1 MTVRARLRS
10 GLRPSVAQIEPVVPI
25 VLGLHGLA
33 ICVFTEVPL
42 WPAWVYAGVVA
53 LGVAGLL
60 GWDSM
65 RARQVRAVL
74 LIGVTL
80 ALTVVEPLLVPSMLQ
95 WYYGVVAVYPLVMW
109 GSAAW
114 LVGPLAGAC
123 YVAQVVSGS
132 VPVPMGVA
140 VLRAGVLTALGLATW
155 SAGVAYR
162 AAVSAAEGG
171 RVLAE
176 EAGSRLLHAA
186 THDELTGLANRRLLH
201 EELSATGDAPLAL
214 LLLDLDR
221 FQEVNDTL
229 GHRHGD
235 ALLSQVGARLSAAVG
250 DQGTVVRLGGDEFAV
265 LLPGADEPRAVAV
278 AERLRED
285 LQAPF
290 VVEEVLIAVDASIG
304 VSLRPR
310 HAQDG
315 EQLLQLADV
324 AMYAA
329 KRAGRGCAVYRPEM
343 SRQTADALALL
354 AELRGAVGRSEL
366 ILEYQPK
373 VRAGDRALVGV
384 EALVRWDHPVRG
396 RIMPDAFIP
405 LAERSGVIRLL
416 TAWVLDTAIAQCR
429 AWRQEGVDVAVAV
442 NLSARDLDQEDLAE
456 SVAACL
462 QRNSLEPSALE
473 LEVTESFLMADLT
486 RAKEQLLALHSLG
499 VRLAIDDFGTGMSSL
514 SYLKNLPVDILK
526 IDKAFVSGMLA
537 DQVDTRI
544 VRGIVDLAGSLG
556 LETVAEGVEDE
567 DTLAHLAAIGCGFAQ
582 GYVISR
588 PLPVAD
594 VVDWCRRNAP
604 QPAVD

>member
-1 MTVRARLRS
+1 MGAVDRLRAS
-10 GLRPSVAQIEPVVPI
+10 PRPSVAQIEPAVPI
-25 VLGLHGLA
+25 VLGLHGLGS
-33 ICVFTEVPL
+33 CVFTAVPL
-42 WPAWVYAGVVA
+42 WPAWVYVGVVA
-53 LGVAGLL
+53 LGVAGLQ

-65 RARQVRAVL
+65 RARQIRAVL

-80 ALTVVEPLLVPSMLQ
+80 ALTVIEPLLVPSMLQ

-114 LVGPLAGAC
+114 LIGPLAGAC
-123 YVAQVVSGS
+123 YVAQVMSGS

-162 AAVSAAEGG
+162 AAASAAEGG
-171 RVLAE
+171 RRDAE

-201 EELSATGDAPLAL
+201 EELTTTGDAPLAL

-229 GHRHGD
+229 GHRCGD
-235 ALLSQVGARLSAAVG
+235 ELLTQVGARLTGAVG
-250 DQGTVVRLGGDEFAV
+250 TGGTVVRLGGDEFAV
-265 LLPGADEPRAVAV
+265 LLQGADEPRAAVVA
-278 AERLRED
+278 AELRD
-285 LQAPF
+285 ALQEPF
-290 VVEEVLIAVDASIG
+290 VVEQVLIAVDASVG
-304 VSLRPR
+304 VALRPAHTR
-310 HAQDG
+310 DS

-324 AMYAA
+324 AMYDA
-329 KRAGRGCAVYRPEM
+329 KGAGRGCSVYHPEM
-343 SRQTADALALL
+343 SRQTADALTLL

-366 ILEYQPK
+366 VLEYQPK
-373 VRAGDRALVGV
+373 VRAGDRALVGL
-384 EALVRWDHPVRG
+384 EALVRWDHPARG

-416 TAWVLDTAIAQCR
+416 TAWVLDTSIAQCR
-429 AWRQEGVDVAVAV
+429 SWRQQGIDVSVSV
-442 NLSARDLDQEDLAE
+442 NLSARDLDQEDLAQ

-462 QRNSLEPSALE
+462 ERHGLEPTALE

-514 SYLKNLPVDILK
+514 SYLKNLPVDVLK

-594 VVDWCRRNAP
+594 VVDWRRRNAP

>member
-1 MTVRARLRS
+1 MGVVERMRATP
-10 GLRPSVAQIEPVVPI
+10 RPTVAQIEPAVPI

-33 ICVFTEVPL
+33 ICALTEVPF
-42 WPAWVYAGVVA
+42 WPVWVYAGVVA
-53 LGVAGLL
+53 LGVAGLS

-80 ALTVVEPLLVPSMLQ
+80 ALTVIEPLLVPSMLQ

-109 GSAAW
+109 GSTAW
-114 LVGPLAGAC
+114 AIGPLAGLC
-123 YVAQVVSGS
+123 YIAQVASGS

-162 AAVSAAEGG
+162 AAAAAAERG
-171 RVLAE
+171 RRAAE
-176 EAGSRLLHAA
+176 EAGSRLRHAA
-186 THDELTGLANRRLLH
+186 THDDLTGLANRRLLH
-201 EELSATGDAPLAL
+201 EELTAGGDSPLAL

-221 FQEVNDTL
+221 FQDVNDTL
-229 GHRHGD
+229 GHRYGD
-235 ALLSQVGARLSAAVG
+235 ALLTQVGRRLTDAVG
-250 DQGTVVRLGGDEFAV
+250 AAGTVVRLGGDEFAV
-265 LLPGADEPRAVAV
+265 LLTGADEDQASVVA
-278 AERLRED
+278 AQLREA
-285 LQAPF
+285 LQEPF
-290 VVEEVLIAVDASIG
+290 VVEQVLIAVDASVGIA
-304 VSLRPR
+304 LRPA
-310 HAQDG
+310 HASHGD
-315 EQLLQLADV
+315 QLLQLADV
-324 AMYAA
+324 AMYDA
-329 KRAGRGCAVYRPEM
+329 KRGGRGCSVYRPEM

-366 ILEYQPK
+366 VLEYQPK
-373 VRAGDRALVGV
+373 VRAGDGALVGL

-396 RIMPDAFIP
+396 RIMPDTFIP

-416 TAWVLDTAIAQCR
+416 TAWVLDTAVAQCR
-429 AWRQEGVDVAVAV
+429 AWRQQGIAVSVSV

-462 QRNSLEPSALE
+462 QRHALEPSALE

-486 RAKEQLLALHSLG
+486 RARGQLLALHSLD

-514 SYLKNLPVDILK
+514 SYLKNLPVDVLK

-537 DQVDTRI
+537 DPVDTRI
-544 VRGIVDLAGSLG
+544 VRGIVDLAGTLG
-556 LETVAEGVEDE
+556 LDTVAEGVEDV
-567 DTLAHLAAIGCGFAQ
+567 DTLRHLAAIGCGFAQ

-594 VVDWCRRNAP
+594 VEAWCRRHAP